1 VYCGGCLSRKSL
13 ELKEINNIVKQFISH
28 EDVIAFRL
36 NDKGLINQTFV
47 VTVGKKYTKQF
58 ILQVVNT
65 TVFPLYKKG
74 LENIIAV
81 KKALLKS
88 DFSYDFP
95 TPITSK
101 YICNEDVIWRMFPFV
116 ENSVCYEKVKDQEQA
131 FKAAKCLGSFYKSLH
146 NFDVKQLHTTLPN
159 FHSANFRLAE
169 LDKAI
174 NTANIDRLNH
184 AKELIKPI
192 NSSQNILQKFDKLN
206 AELPKRAVHF
216 DAKIN
221 NFLFDKTTNKAK
233 AIIDLDTLMPGT
245 VLSDIG
251 DMIRTFSN
259 TLGEESKN
267 IVEIKADFE
276 IIQNITEGFL
286 SSCERILTK
295 AEKDNLLFSG
305 KAITF
310 LQCVRF
316 LTDYL
321 NNDSYYKI
329 AYPEQNW
336 IRSKNQW
343 ALYCSLK
350 G

>member
-1 VYCGGCLSRKSL
+1 M
-13 ELKEINNIVKQFISH
+13 E
-28 EDVIAFRL
+28 
-36 NDKGLINQTFV
+36 
-47 VTVGKKYTKQF
+47 KYTKQF
-58 ILQVVNT
+58 ILQAVNT
-65 TVFPLYKKG
+65 TVFPFYKKG

-101 YICNEDVIWRMFPFV
+101 YISIEGVIWRMFPFV
-116 ENSVCYEKVKDQEQA
+116 ENSVCYEKVKDKEQA
-131 FKAAKCLGSFYKSLH
+131 FEAAKCLGSFYKSLH

-159 FHSANFRLAE
+159 FHNGNFRLLE

-174 NTANIDRLNH
+174 NTANTDRLDMAN
-184 AKELIKPI
+184 ELI
-192 NSSQNILQKFDKLN
+192 NSIQNSRNVLQKFDKLN
-206 AELPKRAVHF
+206 TELPKRVVHF

-221 NFLFDKTTNKAK
+221 NFLFDKSTNKVK

-267 IVEIKADFE
+267 IVDVKADFD
-276 IIQNITEGFL
+276 IIQNITDGFF
-286 SSCERILTK
+286 SSCEIVLTK
-295 AEKDNLLFSG
+295 AEKDDLLFSG
-305 KAITF
+305 KAITL
-310 LQCVRF
+310 LQCIRF

-321 NNDSYYKI
+321 SNDSYYKTT
-329 AYPEQNW
+329 YSEQNF
-336 IRSKNQW
+336 IRAKNQW
-343 ALYCSLK
+343 VLYCSLK

>member
-1 VYCGGCLSRKSL
+1 M
-13 ELKEINNIVKQFISH
+13 ELKEVNNIVKHFIPN
-28 EDVIAFRL
+28 EAVIAFRI

-47 VTVGKKYTKQF
+47 VSVGKKDTQQF
-58 ILQVVNT
+58 ILQAINT

-74 LENIIAV
+74 LQNIVLV
-81 KKALLKS
+81 KNQLSKS
-88 DFSYDFP
+88 VFPYEFP
-95 TPITSK
+95 TPIADK
-101 YICNEDVIWRMFPFV
+101 YICIDGVIWRLSPFV
-116 ENSVCYEKVKDQEQA
+116 VGSVCYDVVLDESMA
-131 FKAAKCLGSFYKSLH
+131 FEAAKCIGIFYKSLH
-146 NFDVKQLHTTLPN
+146 NFDTKQLHITLPN
-159 FHSANFRLAE
+159 FHNGNFRFSE
-169 LDKAI
+169 LNKAI
-174 NTANIDRLNH
+174 NTANADRLNH
-184 AKELIKPI
+184 AKELIKII
-192 NSSQNILQKFDKLN
+192 NSSLNILQKFDKLN
-206 AELPKRAVHF
+206 SELPNRVVHF

-267 IVEIKADFE
+267 IVEVKADFE
-276 IIQNITEGFL
+276 IIQNITDGFL
-286 SSCERILTK
+286 SSCKNILTN

-305 KAITF
+305 KAITL
-310 LQCVRF
+310 LQCIRF

-321 NNDSYYKI
+321 NNDSYYKTT
-329 AYPEQNW
+329 YSEQNF
-336 IRSKNQW
+336 IRAKNQW

>member
-1 VYCGGCLSRKSL
+1 L
-13 ELKEINNIVKQFISH
+13 ELKKINNIVKQFISH
-28 EDVIAFRL
+28 EDVIAFSI

-58 ILQVVNT
+58 ILQAVNT

-81 KKALLKS
+81 KNALFKS

-95 TPITSK
+95 TPITDK
-101 YICNEDVIWRMFPFV
+101 YICIEGVIWRLFPFV
-116 ENSVCYEKVKDQEQA
+116 VKSNCHDVILNESMA
-131 FKAAKCLGSFYKSLH
+131 FEAAKCIGIFYKSLH
-146 NFDVKQLHTTLPN
+146 NFDTKQLHTTLPN
-159 FHSANFRLAE
+159 FHNGNFRLAE
-169 LDKAI
+169 LNKAI
-174 NTANIDRLNH
+174 NTANSNRLDKVN
-184 AKELIKPI
+184 ELI
-192 NSSQNILQKFDKLN
+192 NSIQNSQNVLQKFDKLN
-206 AELPKRAVHF
+206 AELPIRVVHF

-221 NFLFDKTTNKAK
+221 NFLFDKITNKVK

-251 DMIRTFSN
+251 DMIRTFGN
-259 TLGEESKN
+259 ILGEESKN
-267 IVEIKADFE
+267 IVEVEADFE

-286 SSCERILTK
+286 SSCENVLTK
-295 AEKDNLLFSG
+295 TEKDNLLFSG
-305 KAITF
+305 KVITL
-310 LQCVRF
+310 LQCIRF

-329 AYPEQNW
+329 EYPEQNW
-336 IRSKNQW
+336 IRAQNQW

>member
-1 VYCGGCLSRKSL
+1 M
-13 ELKEINNIVKQFISH
+13 ELKEINNIVKQFIPN
-28 EDVIAFRL
+28 ENVIAFSK

-47 VTVGKKYTKQF
+47 VSVGNKDTKQF
-58 ILQVVNT
+58 ILQAINT
-65 TVFPLYKKG
+65 AIFPLYEKA
-74 LENIIAV
+74 LENIILV
-81 KKALLKS
+81 KKKLLNT
-88 DFSYDFP
+88 DFPYYFP
-95 TPITSK
+95 TPIHDK
-101 YICNEDVIWRMFPFV
+101 YFCIDGVVWRMFPFV
-116 ENSVCYEKVKDQEQA
+116 EDSICYEKLKDKEQA
-131 FKAAKCLGSFYKSLH
+131 FEAAKCLGKFYSSLN
-146 NFDVKQLHTTLPN
+146 NFDIKQLHTTLPN
-159 FHSANFRLAE
+159 FHNGNFRLSE

-174 NTANIDRLNH
+174 NTANTDRLYH
-184 AKELIKPI
+184 AKELIKTI
-192 NSSQNILQKFDKLN
+192 NSSLNILQKFDKLN
-206 AELPKRAVHF
+206 AELPNRVVHF

-276 IIQNITEGFL
+276 IIQNITDGFL
-286 SSCERILTK
+286 SSCDNILTL

-305 KAITF
+305 KAITL
-310 LQCVRF
+310 LQCIRF

-321 NNDSYYKI
+321 SNDRYYKTN
-329 AYPEQNW
+329 YSEQNF
-336 IRSKNQW
+336 IRAKNQW

>member
-1 VYCGGCLSRKSL
+1 L
-13 ELKEINNIVKQFISH
+13 ELNKINNIVKQFISH
-28 EDVIAFRL
+28 EDVIAFSI

-58 ILQVVNT
+58 ILQAVNT

-81 KKALLKS
+81 KNALFKS

-95 TPITSK
+95 TPITNK
-101 YICNEDVIWRMFPFV
+101 YICIEGVIWRLFPFV
-116 ENSVCYEKVKDQEQA
+116 VGSVCYDVILDKNMA
-131 FKAAKCLGSFYKSLH
+131 FEAAKCLGSFYKSLH
-146 NFDVKQLHTTLPN
+146 NFETKQLHTTLPN

-174 NTANIDRLNH
+174 NTANTDRLNH
-184 AKELIKPI
+184 AKELIKII
-192 NSSQNILQKFDKLN
+192 NRPLNILQKFDKLN
-206 AELPKRAVHF
+206 AELPNRAVHF

-221 NFLFDKTTNKAK
+221 NFLFDQTTNKAK

-267 IVEIKADFE
+267 IDEVKADFE
-276 IIQNITEGFL
+276 IIQNITDGFL
-286 SSCERILTK
+286 SSCEIVLTK
-295 AEKDNLLFSG
+295 AEKDDLLFSG
-305 KAITF
+305 KAITL
-310 LQCVRF
+310 LQCIRF

-329 AYPEQNW
+329 SYPEQNW
-336 IRSKNQW
+336 IRAQNQW

>member
-1 VYCGGCLSRKSL
+1 M
-13 ELKEINNIVKQFISH
+13 ELKEINNIVKQFILN
-28 EDVIAFRL
+28 ENVITFSK

-47 VTVGKKYTKQF
+47 VSVGKKDTKQF
-58 ILQVVNT
+58 ILQAINT
-65 TVFPLYKKG
+65 TVFPFYEKG
-74 LENIIAV
+74 LENIILV
-81 KKALLKS
+81 KNQLTKS
-88 DFSYDFP
+88 AFPYEFP
-95 TPITSK
+95 TPILDK
-101 YICNEDVIWRMFPFV
+101 YICIDGMIWRLFPFIK
-116 ENSVCYEKVKDQEQA
+116 SICYDVVLDKSIA
-131 FKAAKCLGSFYKSLH
+131 FEAAKYLGSFYKSLH
-146 NFDVKQLHTTLPN
+146 NFDAKQLHTTLPN

-174 NTANIDRLNH
+174 NTANTHRLNH
-184 AKELIKPI
+184 AKELIKTI

-221 NFLFDKTTNKAK
+221 NMLFDKTTNKVK

-251 DMIRTFSN
+251 DMMRTFSN
-259 TLGEESKN
+259 RLGEESEN
-267 IVEIKADFE
+267 IDEVKVDFE
-276 IIQNITEGFL
+276 IIQNITDGFL
-286 SSCERILTK
+286 SSCDNILTL

-305 KAITF
+305 KAITL
-310 LQCVRF
+310 LQCIRF

-321 NNDSYYKI
+321 NNDSYYKTT
-329 AYPEQNW
+329 YSEQNF
-336 IRSKNQW
+336 IRAKNQW

>member
-1 VYCGGCLSRKSL
+1 L

-28 EDVIAFRL
+28 EDVIAFSL

-58 ILQVVNT
+58 ILQAVNT

-88 DFSYDFP
+88 DFSYNFP

-116 ENSVCYEKVKDQEQA
+116 ENNVCYEKVKDKEQA
-131 FKAAKCLGSFYKSLH
+131 FEAAKCLGSFYKSLH

-159 FHSANFRLAE
+159 FHNGNFRLSE

-174 NTANIDRLNH
+174 NTANTDRLDKVN
-184 AKELIKPI
+184 ELI
-192 NSSQNILQKFDKLN
+192 NSIQNSRNVLQKFDKLN
-206 AELPKRAVHF
+206 AELPKRVVHF
-216 DAKIN
+216 DVKIN
-221 NFLFDKTTNKAK
+221 NMLFDKTTNKVK

-251 DMIRTFSN
+251 DMMRTFSN
-259 TLGEESKN
+259 TLGEESEN
-267 IVEIKADFE
+267 IDEVKADIE
-276 IIQNITEGFL
+276 IIQNITDGFL
-286 SSCERILTK
+286 SSCKNILTK
-295 AEKDNLLFSG
+295 AEKDNFLFSG
-305 KAITF
+305 KVITL
-310 LQCVRF
+310 LQCIRF

-321 NNDSYYKI
+321 NNDSYYKTT
-329 AYPEQNW
+329 YSEQNF
-336 IRSKNQW
+336 IRAKNQW
-343 ALYCSLK
+343 ALYCSLQ